1 VEVEPWVL
9 LAIVGA
15 EVGGSPLLLV
25 TLVFMLLWLVRWV
38 GGAVVVHR
46 LVLRGSTSRQSSHN
60 LPLLGFPVGADCFI
74 RDDDIADKL

>member
-1 VEVEPWVL
+1 VEVELWVL

-25 TLVFMLLWLVRWV
+25 TLVLMLLWLVRWV

-46 LVLRGSTSRQSSHN
+46 RLRGSTSRQSSHN